1 MCLAIPGK
9 VLEIDATIEPKMGKV
24 SLGGIIK
31 RICLEW
37 VPEVGLGDYV
47 LVHVGFAISK
57 MDEEDALQTL
67 KLLEEMGDIEPE
79 LE

>member
-1 MCLAIPGK
+1 
-9 VLEIDATIEPKMGKV
+9 MGKV
-24 SLGGIIK
+24 SFGGIIK

-79 LE
+79 AE